1 MITRR
6 ATMVP
11 VAACLVACWLA
22 VAGTASAQSETAP
35 PSLEELDP
43 LVERIET
50 AVRAGDPDAFLA
62 LVADGADPD
71 ATRTLANRMFLRT
84 VDAAAVRSRLL
95 RPVEGDSETETDGS
109 DSEPE
114 RYELT
119 VEVFTEQGMAGL
131 LRTWRIE
138 VIRAPGAH
146 RALDD
151 TPPDGAASDD
161 ARAAPVAWRIVAL
174 EEVDAI
180 SGLVHLALRPDLAY
194 NAAGLVVSG
203 EDMTLRMTNGFAFVA
218 ETQAGEVT
226 ALMLLGDG
234 VLTFSPQPEAER
246 GQVRILSGRDA
257 LEAELSAAY
266 VRLNP
271 LTFASRV
278 SYPALVAG
286 AARQGD
292 FERAQELF
300 SEFVPLSFGIDLSDL
315 SDRTWSLTPSA
326 GDIVSEI
333 VTERYG
339 TLTFAQSMGQPEDV
353 SLYERETQ
361 TIIALYPS
369 AEKRATRDRYFSED
383 DTQEYDVRDYSITA
397 SFEPQGVRRASLSA
411 RPVLVG
417 CFIRGR
423 TRLAVRITGSNVAS
437 LTLRL
442 ADELDIHSI
451 VSDQL
456 GPLLFFRVP
465 ERDNVVVSLPAGS
478 PPVGT
483 EFVLDVRYSGVL
495 RAQELE
501 ENWLGRQQIFVDNIS
516 PFGISAP
523 RYIYSNN
530 SYWYPQA
537 SVSDFA
543 TATMDLSVPAD
554 YAVVAS
560 GVPEEG
566 GPSEAAAAATEDAGD
581 GWRSTR
587 FVTLQPA
594 RYLSAVIS
602 RFASPDPPPGG
613 DDAIAPRDVP
623 ARLAADAPAVDVAG
637 KRRGVSY
644 DGVRLAVVSNQRT
657 RGRIDDFYAEAE
669 AILSYYGSIIGEMPY
684 PTFTLLLTD
693 ALLPGGHSPAY
704 FAVLNQP
711 LPRAVGN
718 ILSWRTD
725 PVAFSGY
732 PSFFVAHELA
742 HQWWGQAVGWKNYHE
757 HWLSEGLAQYFAA
770 LYAEH
775 TLGAEAFEDVIAQ
788 MHRWSL
794 RHSDQGPVYLGNRLG
809 RIEDEPRVFRALVY
823 NKAALVLHML
833 RRTIGDDAFF
843 AGLRRFY
850 YEMRFQ
856 KAGTDDLIRAF
867 EAESGRPLEAFFE
880 RWIHED
886 DLPDLTFSYRTEAG
900 AGGENEVVLRFEQRG
915 KLFEFPVSVTLQYR
929 GAPDEILVA
938 HVAGEVTELRR
949 PLRGDLRNVE
959 VNDDRAALVDID

>member
-1 MITRR
+1 MISRR

-11 VAACLVACWLA
+11 AAACLVACWLA
-22 VAGTASAQSETAP
+22 VAGTASAQSRTAP
-35 PSLEELDP
+35 PSIEELDP
-43 LVERIET
+43 LVERIEA
-50 AVRAGDPDAFLA
+50 AVRAGDPEAFLA
-62 LVADGADPD
+62 LVADGADPE
-71 ATRTLANRMFLRT
+71 ATRTLANRMFRRT
-84 VDAAAVRSRLL
+84 VDAAAVRSRFL
-95 RPVEGDSETETDGS
+95 RAVEGDAETETDA
-109 DSEPE
+109 DDPEPE

-131 LRTWRIE
+131 LRTWSIE
-138 VIRAPGAH
+138 VTRPPGAS
-146 RALDD
+146 RTLDD

-161 ARAAPVAWRIVAL
+161 TGAAANAWRITAL

-180 SGLVHLALRPDLAY
+180 SGLVHLSLRSDLAY

-218 ETQAGEVT
+218 ETEAGEVT

-246 GQVRILSGRDA
+246 GQVRILSGRDT

-278 SYPALVAG
+278 SYPALIEG
-286 AARQGD
+286 AARRGD

-315 SDRTWSLTPSA
+315 SDRTWSLTPNA

-339 TLTFAQSMGQPEDV
+339 TLTFAQSLGQPEDV

-383 DTQEYDVRDYSITA
+383 DTQAYDVRDYSITA

-411 RPVLVG
+411 RPELVG

-423 TRLAVRITGSNVAS
+423 TRLAVRITGPNVSA

-465 ERDNVVVSLPAGS
+465 ERNNVVVSLPAGS

-483 EFVLDVRYSGVL
+483 EFVLDIRYSGL
-495 RAQELE
+495 LKAQELE

-537 SVSDFA
+537 SVSDYA

-554 YAVVAS
+554 YAIVAS
-560 GVPEEG
+560 GAPEED
-566 GPSEAAAAATEDAGD
+566 GPSEAAAATTEDTGD
-581 GWRSTR
+581 DWRSFR

-602 RFASPDPPPGG
+602 RFASPGPLPDG
-613 DDAIAPRDVP
+613 DDAVAPRDVP
-623 ARLAADAPAVDVAG
+623 AELAPASPMPEAADN
-637 KRRGVSY
+637 RRGVSY
-644 DGVRLAVVSNQRT
+644 DGVRLTVVSNQRT
-657 RGRIDDFYAEAE
+657 SGRIANFYTEAE

-823 NKAALVLHML
+823 NKGALVLHML

-880 RWIHED
+880 RWIQED
-886 DLPDLTFSYRTEAG
+886 DLPDLTFSYRTEPG

-929 GAPDEILVA
+929 GAPDETLVA